1 MNKRDFLKI
10 SGLAGV
16 ATVIPTNIFAS
27 EKKEEEA
34 TVCTLIP
41 TETAGPF
48 PLDLTSNTFYF
59 RQDIRETELGVPL
72 KLKMKINGIGNCGV
86 MQNVRVNI
94 WHCNSLGKY
103 SGYGTE
109 VGKTYLRG
117 YQITDVNGEV
127 EFLTIFPGWYPGRVC
142 HFHFQVFV
150 SSAYS
155 VVSQF
160 TFNNAEKNA
169 VYTANPTLYPLGVD
183 PVNIAND
190 GFLSN
195 AVPLQVATLTPN
207 TDIGGYESYFE
218 VGVQG
223 NGTLGVGYFES
234 QNALQFT
241 MGQNYPNPYDGETT
255 IPLTL
260 KNNSEVKM
268 ELWDLNGRNLGAIYE
283 GNLAA
288 GEHQIPFITSSKLAT
303 GNYIYQ
309 MILENENGV
318 FKDSKMMTAK

>member
-1 MNKRDFLKI
+1 MNKRYFLKI

-16 ATVIPTNIFAS
+16 ATVIPTHIFAS

-117 YQITDVNGEV
+117 YQITDANGEL

-142 HFHFQVFV
+142 HFHFQ
-150 SSAYS
+150 
-155 VVSQF
+155 
-160 TFNNAEKNA
+160 
-169 VYTANPTLYPLGVD
+169 
-183 PVNIAND
+183 I
-190 GFLSN
+190 
-195 AVPLQVATLTPN
+195 
-207 TDIGGYESYFE
+207 
-218 VGVQG
+218 
-223 NGTLGVGYFES
+223 
-234 QNALQFT
+234 
-241 MGQNYPNPYDGETT
+241 
-255 IPLTL
+255 
-260 KNNSEVKM
+260 
-268 ELWDLNGRNLGAIYE
+268 
-283 GNLAA
+283 
-288 GEHQIPFITSSKLAT
+288 
-303 GNYIYQ
+303 
-309 MILENENGV
+309 
-318 FKDSKMMTAK
+318 